1 LNFERGDV
9 AAEMRKKFS
18 ALKQSADYES
28 AILKLQ
34 LHLSHNRISKSRH
47 IIFAEATD
55 LRPNCGLCRKPDSE
69 FGNAPA
75 TEKNL
80 RHYVHGRDRLDHRD
94 GGRACV
100 FQVTLEKWRISCQ
113 KGREWA
119 LGEGRV

>member
-1 LNFERGDV
+1 MNFERGDV

-18 ALKQSADYES
+18 ALKQSTDYES

-47 IIFAEATD
+47 IMFAEATD

-75 TEKNL
+75 TEKKL
-80 RHYVHGRDRLDHRD
+80 CDITSMGAIALTIEMVVE
-94 GGRACV
+94 RAS
-100 FQVTLEKWRISCQ
+100 FK
-113 KGREWA
+113 
-119 LGEGRV
+119 